1 MTIKQFALQEAIYTR
16 LNNDSTLTSTYGASV
31 YDEVPEGSSFPY
43 VTIGETTALDY
54 STHDVDGSE
63 QTMTLHVWSQYRGA
77 KETKNILDRLH
88 DLLHNYSL
96 SVTGA
101 NLINLRLE
109 FSDLLRD
116 PDGITRHGVMRFRA
130 VLLGS

>member
-43 VTIGETTALDY
+43 VSIGETTALDY
-54 STHDVDGSE
+54 STNDVDGSE
-63 QTMTLHVWSQYRGA
+63 QTMTLHVWSQYRGT

-88 DLLHNYSL
+88 DLLHDYSL

-101 NLINLRLE
+101 NLINLRFD

-116 PDGITRHGVMRFRA
+116 PDGITRHGVIRFRA
-130 VLLGS
+130 ILLGS